1 VSFDLILPFLEP
13 IAGLIESDGVS
24 EIMVNAT
31 ADQHS
36 RVFVE
41 RYGCVDAVSDVGL
54 DPDSLLVA
62 VKNIART
69 LGEEITEERP
79 LLDARL
85 PDGSRVAAAM
95 PPISLD
101 GITLTIRKFA
111 EKLYS
116 AGELARIGAV
126 TEDTVEYL
134 RGAIS
139 DHKSILISG
148 GTSTGKTT
156 MLNALARF
164 IGPEERIVTIEDT
177 AELHLEQPNL
187 VRFEARRE
195 QQSGLPGLP
204 IPAVTIRDL
213 VKHSLRHRPD
223 RIIVGEVR
231 GGEAFDLLQALNTG
245 HAGTIATIHANSAA
259 LAINRL
265 ATCVLQAGVDLPY
278 AAIRSSIADS
288 IDLLLHLK
296 RTRAGRRHVAELV
309 EIEGYNG
316 AADQFRLRAI
326 YAEAGR
332 E

>member
-126 TEDTVEYL
+126 TQETVEYL

-139 DHKSILISG
+139 NRKNILISG

>member
-213 VKHSLRHRPD
+213 VKHALRHRPD

>member
-1 VSFDLILPFLEP
+1 
-13 IAGLIESDGVS
+13 
-24 EIMVNAT
+24 
-31 ADQHS
+31 
-36 RVFVE
+36 
-41 RYGCVDAVSDVGL
+41 
-54 DPDSLLVA
+54 
-62 VKNIART
+62 
-69 LGEEITEERP
+69 
-79 LLDARL
+79 
-85 PDGSRVAAAM
+85 
-95 PPISLD
+95 
-101 GITLTIRKFA
+101 
-111 EKLYS
+111 
-116 AGELARIGAV
+116 
-126 TEDTVEYL
+126 
-134 RGAIS
+134 
-139 DHKSILISG
+139 
-148 GTSTGKTT
+148 

>member
-41 RYGCVDAVSDVGL
+41 RCGCVDAVSDVGL

-126 TEDTVEYL
+126 TQETVEYL

-139 DHKSILISG
+139 NRKNILISG